1 MNTDLILGV
10 DIGGTK
16 VAAVVARPSGGILAH
31 LSVPTDLSG
40 DSATLNCIL
49 EAMQAVMNMAKVA
62 PHNIASIGI
71 GAPGRVDRETGEW
84 FGSTNVVLNDPPAP
98 LVDLVTSHFGRP
110 TFLENDVKAGTL
122 GEQRFGAGEGLQH
135 MVYLSVGTGIAA
147 GVIVDGR
154 LYRGVGEAGEI
165 GHVPVMRNG
174 PLCNCGTRGCLEMM
188 ASGASIARRGRAAL
202 HAGRDTLITRLADGD
217 PEAITGGLVIRAA
230 AQDDP
235 VALEIMQETASY
247 LAMGVLLAFRAYD
260 PELLVIAGGLS
271 KAGDILLN
279 PLRRALS
286 EQTTGHSATYLDRLA
301 LTVLTEKAGVLGA
314 VALALQSTAPS

>member
-1 MNTDLILGV
+1 MNSDLILGV

-16 VAAVVARPSGGILAH
+16 VAVVVAHPSGTILAD
-31 LSVPTDLSG
+31 LRVPTDLSG

-71 GAPGRVDRETGEW
+71 GAPGSVDRETGEW

-98 LVDLVTSHFGRP
+98 LVDLVKSRFGRP

-122 GEQRFGAGEGLQH
+122 GEQRYGAGEGLQH
-135 MVYLSVGTGIAA
+135 MVYLSLGTGIAA
-147 GVIVDGR
+147 GIIVDGQ
-154 LYRGVGEAGEI
+154 LYRGLGEAGEI
-165 GHVPVMRNG
+165 GHAPVMRNG

-188 ASGASIARRGRAAL
+188 ASGGSIARRGRAAL
-202 HAGRDTLITRLADGD
+202 HAGRDTLIARLANGD

-230 AQDDP
+230 AQEDP
-235 VALEIMQETASY
+235 VALSIVQETTSY

-271 KAGDILLN
+271 KAGDILLR
-279 PLRRALS
+279 PLRRALL
-286 EQTTGHSATYLDRLA
+286 EQTTGRSATYLDRLT
-301 LTVLTEKAGVLGA
+301 LTVLGEKAGVLGA
-314 VALALQSTAPS
+314 VALALQSLAPS